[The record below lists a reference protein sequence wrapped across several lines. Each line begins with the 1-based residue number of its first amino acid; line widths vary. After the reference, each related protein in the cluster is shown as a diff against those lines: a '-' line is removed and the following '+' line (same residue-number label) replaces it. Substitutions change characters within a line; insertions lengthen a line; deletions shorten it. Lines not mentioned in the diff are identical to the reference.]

1 MTTRIGPKGQVV
13 IPKHIREQA
22 SLEPGDEVDVDF
34 RDDVVVVTAHR
45 RPRRLRGRFVR
56 SGMAARLLEDR
67 ANEPR

>member
-13 IPKHIREQA
+13 IPKHIREVV
-22 SLEPGDEVDVDF
+22 SLEPGDEVDVEL
-34 RDDVVVVTAHR
+34 RDDVIVVTAHR
-45 RPRRLRGRFVR
+45 RPRHLAGRFAR